1 MTRKAL
7 SHDDIHQFQDY
18 LTPHQIK
25 RLERQNKKLEKQEQ
39 TTGNKTEKH
48 HNERVQNIKAIVPLN
63 DKQARYLQCLQN
75 CNQIFSYGSAG
86 SGKTFIAV
94 SYSAQE
100 FLKKNITKIILT
112 RPNIAIGGKTPAALP
127 GGVYEKMEATLAEP
141 IQILKK
147 ILSPDGFEIAVR
159 HSEIEIVPFEYIR
172 GRSFN
177 NAIIIVNEAQNT
189 TVDEMVS
196 FVTRVGENS
205 KVILDGDLFQTDI
218 KGLNGLQWAIDTVKA
233 NPKLQEYT
241 GIVEF
246 TSEDIVRSGLC
257 KEWVVAIEKFYKKNN
272 APTYETVARK

>member
-7 SHDDIHQFQDY
+7 SHDIHQFEDY

-25 RLERQNKKLEKQEQ
+25 RLERQQKKLEQQER
-39 TTGNKTEKH
+39 TTGMKTEKH
-48 HNERVQNIKAIVPLN
+48 HNERVQNIKPIVPLN
-63 DKQARYLQCLQN
+63 DKQAYYLKCLQE

-86 SGKTFIAV
+86 VGKTFIAV
-94 SYSAQE
+94 SYAAEE
-100 FLKKNITKIILT
+100 FLKKNIKKIILT
-112 RPNIAIGGKTPAALP
+112 RPNIAIGGKTPPALP

-147 ILSPDGFEIAVR
+147 ILSPDGFEIAMR
-159 HSEIEIVPFEYIR
+159 HSEIEVVPFDYIR
-172 GRSFN
+172 GRSFTD
-177 NAIIIVNEAQNT
+177 AIIIINEAQNT

-218 KGLNGLQWAIDTVKA
+218 KGLNGLQWAIDMVKK

-241 GIVEF
+241 GVVEF
-246 TSEDIVRSGLC
+246 TSQDIVRSGLC
-257 KEWVVAIEKFYKKNN
+257 KEWVLAIEKYYTKNN
-272 APTYETVARK
+272 TPTYETIARN